1 MEMTLASSIRAGAA
15 AALVAL
21 LIPSGGAS
29 AQGASDDA
37 AMLKWTVAHAIPIS
51 SVETPGDLA
60 DLRPLGAVIGS
71 ARVVALGEPTH
82 GAHEPLAFRN
92 RLLRY
97 LVEERGFTAI
107 ALETGLPESRRLADF
122 AAGAADAPPLDS
134 APTIVHRGMTWGFG
148 NFAENVELVRWVR
161 TYNADATHRRKVR
174 VYGMDL
180 SLGGP
185 MGSTPMPAAI
195 DGALAYLT
203 RVDAPA
209 AQRIRA
215 RLAPY
220 MRALPGDGSSP
231 LTRVEHDS
239 LTAGIEE
246 LVAQLERG
254 RSAYVAATSDIDYA
268 WARRNAE
275 IARQGDVLFRIEIA
289 PGPGGSI
296 PAGAWR
302 VMSARDSAMAEN
314 VRWVLEREG
323 PAGRVLVFAHDMHVK
338 NAPTVGGVWSVLERP
353 PTAMGQHLR
362 AALGAQLVIIG
373 ATDGSPPAPNAD
385 STSIDALLGRVGI
398 SRFIV
403 DLRAARADP
412 SARAWLA
419 RERRLRMNRET
430 FITLAPATAF
440 DALFYAGPL
449 TTARNSPAR

>member
-1 MEMTLASSIRAGAA
+1 MPRARLRRQWFAATSLLAASGFPLVVTSAQRAG
-15 AALVAL
+15 
-21 LIPSGGAS
+21 
-29 AQGASDDA
+29 DDTS
-37 AMLKWTVAHAIPIS
+37 MLRWTVAHAVPIG

-122 AAGAADAPPLDS
+122 AAGATDAPPLDS
-134 APTIVHRGMTWGFG
+134 APTIVRRGMTWGFG
-148 NFAENVELVRWVR
+148 NFAENVELVRWIR
-161 TYNADATHRRKVR
+161 EYNADPAHRRKVR
-174 VYGMDL
+174 VYGIDL

-195 DGALAYLT
+195 DAALAYLT

-215 RLAPY
+215 SLAPY
-220 MRALPGDGSSP
+220 MRALPGDGSAP
-231 LTRVEHDS
+231 LTRGEHDS
-239 LTAGIEE
+239 LTAVIEE

-254 RSAYVAATSDIDYA
+254 RSAYVAATSVIDYA

-289 PGPGGSI
+289 SRPGGGI

-362 AALGAQLVIIG
+362 AALGPQLVIIG
-373 ATDGSPPAPNAD
+373 ATDGSPLAPNAD
-385 STSIDALLGRVGI
+385 STSVDALLTRVGVP
-398 SRFIV
+398 RFVV
-403 DLRAARADP
+403 DLRAARDDHRRARGSRASVG
-412 SARAWLA
+412 SA
-419 RERRLRMNRET
+419 
-430 FITLAPATAF
+430 
-440 DALFYAGPL
+440 
-449 TTARNSPAR
+449 